1 MTWMVPLLRGANDID
16 ILGPTPVRNADQS
29 AYLDALLKLPEF
41 FVGRIVRNRHSAHS
55 VALGGGLAAETP
67 PVSTSWPL
75 AFRVTYWGGIP
86 PLPQPLKSGC

>member
-41 FVGRIVRNRHSAHS
+41 FVGWIVRDRDASIPLVAGIRHAST
-55 VALGGGLAAETP
+55 GLSRQDFPARRSLVQVGMVP
-67 PVSTSWPL
+67 SGDYFGST
-75 AFRVTYWGGIP
+75 T
-86 PLPQPLKSGC
+86 